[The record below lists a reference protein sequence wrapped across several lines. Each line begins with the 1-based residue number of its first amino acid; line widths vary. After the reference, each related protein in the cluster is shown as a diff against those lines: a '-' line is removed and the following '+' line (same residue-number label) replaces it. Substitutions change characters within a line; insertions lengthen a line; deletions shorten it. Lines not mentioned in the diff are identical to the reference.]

1 LKRGKREAK
10 VMLEMIINGV
20 VFYLFAIL
28 SVIAAVFTISFVNP
42 VKSAISM
49 IFCLFCIACVYFT
62 LSAAFVGIVQIL
74 VYAGAIMVLFLFVVL
89 LLEKRDYENS
99 TEDNINAAKIVSVL
113 TAASLFTA
121 LTIAIGANGSAAF
134 PPASDGFG
142 SIKVLGS
149 AIFQKYLF
157 AFEALSVL
165 ILVAIAGVTLLASKK
180 TAGDK

>member
-1 LKRGKREAK
+1 
-10 VMLEMIINGV
+10 MIINGV

-62 LSAAFVGIVQIL
+62 LGATFVGIIQIL

-99 TEDNINAAKIVSVL
+99 AEDNISAAKIVSVL
-113 TAASLFTA
+113 IAASLFTA
-121 LTIAIGANGSAAF
+121 LAIAIGANGGAAF
-134 PPASDGFG
+134 PPAADGFG
-142 SIKVLGS
+142 SIKTLGG

-157 AFEALSVL
+157 AFEALSAL
-165 ILVAIAGVTLLASKK
+165 ILAAIVGVTLLASKK